1 MINGF
6 RRKRLSRHRE
16 ITVPVAL
23 GDPDDRL
30 TLWAS
35 PGEYP
40 VYDSY
45 DYDYMA
51 EDKVCESAYE
61 SALREVAAGRTV
73 LDIGAGRDL
82 DWATLALEYG
92 ALEATAVEGMES
104 TARLARKALE
114 KSPYRDRLTLLH
126 SWSTDLETDRRFDL
140 CVSEIIGSIGGSE
153 GAAMALA
160 DAHAR
165 LLAPGGVMV
174 PHRCVT
180 LAGAVCLRDLVPDLA
195 FHPESLPY
203 LDRIFDSTGHP
214 FDVRLLL
221 SHSTPDAVTT
231 DHAPVETL
239 DFAEGAVIEA
249 EETAELTVHTAGRV
263 DGILLWIN
271 LWAHPDDPPI
281 DALATETAWG
291 TTYLPCFDQPVA
303 VRPGDRLT
311 VRFGRTLSDD
321 GRHPDYRVRARL
333 DTVSGTHN
341 GAFLSTHHGEVFRSN
356 PLYEELFSL
365 R

>member
-1 MINGF
+1 M
-6 RRKRLSRHRE
+6 
-16 ITVPVAL
+16 PVAL
-23 GDPDDRL
+23 GAADDRL

-51 EDKVCESAYE
+51 EDKVCEAAYE
-61 SALREVAAGRTV
+61 SALRAVSAGRTV
-73 LDIGAGRDL
+73 LDIGTGRDL

-92 ALEATAVEGMES
+92 ARHATAVEGLES
-104 TARLARKALE
+104 TAVLARKTLE
-114 KSPYRDRLTLLH
+114 KSPYRDRLTLVR
-126 SWSTDLETDRRFDL
+126 SWSTELETDRRFDL

-153 GAAMALA
+153 GAAAALA

-174 PHRCVT
+174 PDRCVT
-180 LAGAVCLRDLVPDLA
+180 MAGGICVRDIVPDLA

-203 LDRIFDSTGHP
+203 LDRIFTSTGHP

-221 SHSTPDAVTT
+221 SHPTPEALLT

-239 DFAEGAVIEA
+239 EFAAGVTVEAV
-249 EETAELTVHTAGRV
+249 ETAELTVHTAGRI
-263 DGILLWIN
+263 DGLLLWIN
-271 LWAHPDDPPI
+271 LWALPQDPPI

-291 TTYLPCFDQPVA
+291 TTYLPCFDEPVD
-303 VRPGDRLT
+303 VRPGDRLS
-311 VRFGRTLSDD
+311 VRFGRTLSDN
-321 GRHPDYRVRARL
+321 GRHPDYHLRARL
-333 DTVSGTHN
+333 ETVTGTHH
-341 GAFLSTHHGEVFRSN
+341 GAFLSTHHGRVFRSN
-356 PLYEELFSL
+356 PLYQEIFSV